1 MQWQPLV
8 PELVVA
14 DFDSS
19 LRFYTSILGFEVRYR
34 RVDPSFA
41 YLEFEGSQLMI
52 EELQEDSWLLGAL
65 ERPFGRGMNLQIHC
79 ADVVALRKRLAAAG
93 VGVYREIEDAWYE
106 TDTAPV
112 GQRQFLVADPDGYL
126 LRFYQVLGTR

>member
-19 LRFYTSILGFEVRYR
+19 LRFYTSILGFEVKYR
-34 RVDPSFA
+34 RANPSFA
-41 YLEFEGSQLMI
+41 YLEFERSQLMI
-52 EELQEDSWLLGAL
+52 EELQDDSWLLGAL
-65 ERPFGRGMNLQIHC
+65 ERPFGRGMNLQIQC
-79 ADVVALRKRLAAAG
+79 TDVMSLRKRLAAAG
-93 VGVYREIEDAWYE
+93 IDVYREIEDAWYE
-106 TDTAPV
+106 TDAAPV

-126 LRFYQVLGTR
+126 LRFCQVLGAR